1 MPAEHHG
8 TTLEMQAALTIAGT
22 SVLHMEP
29 RRVFL
34 AIGASVLLSVLT
46 GCAHVRVT
54 NVISP
59 NLVAFTPA
67 KIVVFVDPASV
78 SQSEPAVAA
87 QEAAGMLQS
96 IIIEQLKRAGFRSSP
111 YALGT
116 ARLDGA
122 LLSVSIML
130 DPGGATNRTDTRP
143 GCVKLKTIVNLQ
155 NENASGQSLLTAF
168 NTSTNCGRE
177 SANNTATA
185 IVGCLEHYYLS
196 AGWDLPQ
203 A

>member
-1 MPAEHHG
+1 MH
-8 TTLEMQAALTIAGT
+8 AASTIAGT
-22 SVLHMEP
+22 SVLRREP
-29 RRVFL
+29 RHVL
-34 AIGASVLLSVLT
+34 AAIGASILLSVLT

-59 NLVAFTPA
+59 NVVAFTPA
-67 KIVVFVDPASV
+67 KIAVFVDPASV
-78 SQSEPAVAA
+78 SQSEPVVAA

-96 IIIEQLKRAGFRSSP
+96 IIIEQLRRAGFRSGP

-116 ARLDGA
+116 AHLDVA

-130 DPGGATNRTDTRP
+130 DPGGATNRTGTRP

-155 NENASGQSLLTAF
+155 NENASPPSLLTAF
-168 NTSTNCGRE
+168 NTSTDCGRE

-185 IVGCLEHYYLS
+185 IVARLEHYYLS

>member
-1 MPAEHHG
+1 MPTEYHG
-8 TTLEMQAALTIAGT
+8 ATLEMQAASTIAGT
-22 SVLHMEP
+22 SVLRVEP

-34 AIGASVLLSVLT
+34 AISASGLLSVLT

-67 KIVVFVDPASV
+67 KIVVFVDPASA
-78 SQSEPAVAA
+78 SQSEPVVAA
-87 QEAAGMLQS
+87 REAADTLQS
-96 IIIEQLKRAGFRSSP
+96 IIIEQLSRAGIRSSP

-130 DPGGATNRTDTRP
+130 DPDGAANRTGTRP

-155 NENASGQSLLTAF
+155 NENASGPSLLTAF
-168 NTSTNCGRE
+168 NTSTDCGRE
-177 SANNTATA
+177 SANHTATA
-185 IVGCLEHYYLS
+185 IVGRLEHYYLS

>member
-1 MPAEHHG
+1 
-8 TTLEMQAALTIAGT
+8 
-22 SVLHMEP
+22 MEP

-67 KIVVFVDPASV
+67 RIVVFVDPASV
-78 SQSEPAVAA
+78 SQSEPALAA
-87 QEAAGMLQS
+87 QEAAGMLQL
-96 IIIEQLKRAGFRSSP
+96 IIIEQLRRAGFRSSP

-116 ARLDGA
+116 ARPDAA
-122 LLSVSIML
+122 LLSVSIVL
-130 DPGGATNRTDTRP
+130 DPGGAADRTGTRP

-155 NENASGQSLLTAF
+155 NENASGPSLLTAF
-168 NTSTNCGRE
+168 NTSTDCGRE

-185 IVGCLEHYYLS
+185 IVGRLEHYYLS
-196 AGWDLPQ
+196 AGWDLPHPSHTRG
-203 A
+203 